1 MLFVRNKSYKDIVPA
16 KPVKELLMLVE
27 KLMPDVVYNMASLE
41 RNPFSYPEV
50 KTLLDG
56 VTVGGHSLADEQQVL
71 SIRNGWNY
79 VIDAVLNDKAAL
91 DIGTFNA
98 LSDIIAK
105 EEALVSGR
113 FRTGD
118 VKIGGT
124 DFIPP
129 EASELESIFEAE
141 LPMIIERCRSKT
153 DLAFEIFLWVSLNQ
167 FYYDGNKRI
176 SRLVANIIL
185 ISNGQGILNV
195 RVKDRLQFN
204 ILMVRFYNT
213 KDADDIFEF
222 LYDNCLEGDYYDEVQ
237 E

>member
-1 MLFVRNKSYKDIVPA
+1 MLFKRTKSYEDIVPA
-16 KPVKELLMLVE
+16 RSPKELLMLVE
-27 KLMPDVVYNMASLE
+27 KLLPDVVYNMASLE
-41 RNPFSYPEV
+41 RNPFTYPEV
-50 KTLLDG
+50 KTLMDG
-56 VTVGGHSLADEQQVL
+56 VTVGGHKLSDEQQVL

-79 VIDAVLNDKAAL
+79 VIEAVLNDKVSL
-91 DIGTFNA
+91 DIDTFNT
-98 LSDIIAK
+98 LSEIIAK

-118 VKIGGT
+118 VRIGGT

-129 EASELESIFEAE
+129 RADELESIFETE
-141 LPMIIERCRSKT
+141 LPIIIERCSSKT

-176 SRLVANIIL
+176 SRLAANMIL
-185 ISNGQGILNV
+185 ISCGQGILNV

-213 KDADDIFEF
+213 MDADEIFGF
-222 LYDNCLEGDYYDEVQ
+222 LYDNCLERDYY
-237 E
+237 